1 MRERRLTRKSW
12 ATVWKRGCATAENI
26 SIRIDI
32 DARRH
37 RAVGS
42 SNWLDAFV
50 SIQFSRMS
58 LAWRAQT
65 MQTEDEEAGDHE
77 EQTDFL
83 AAGKNEL
90 ELPMAKPLINRM
102 RPTQI
107 RVRETGSGSFGSIGG
122 EDGPATMWLSRSV
135 TCVVSQARIPSN
147 YNSTKVCFAYF
158 AFCTGGSLGKTKAWI
173 LPYGRLRSSTSRN
186 CSTRCELR
194 SAVCRSFTLAPRQEP
209 VNSLTNP

>member
-1 MRERRLTRKSW
+1 LRIYQSGSTSTCNAKERLAPAIGQMRSCPYSF
-12 ATVWKRGCATAENI
+12 RGCRSRGERKRCRPRTKKLETMRSRPI
-26 SIRIDI
+26 SPS
-32 DARRH
+32 H
-37 RAVGS
+37 
-42 SNWLDAFV
+42 N
-50 SIQFSRMS
+50 
-58 LAWRAQT
+58 
-65 MQTEDEEAGDHE
+65 
-77 EQTDFL
+77 L

-194 SAVCRSFTLAPRQEP
+194 SAVCRSFTLTPRREP
-209 VNSLTNP
+209 LIL